1 MPPPFK
7 RHRDDKVNDQYR
19 VAKPKNIK
27 EVPKYVKTIIVN
39 FFQQLFYTF
48 KLVWDA
54 NKFVLFVMLFM
65 AIFNGIIPVVGSL
78 IGKEILNKLAQAY
91 AGKLTTFTVITA
103 LLIVQFAYMFVNNI
117 ISRVYNVIM
126 RISGQLVSN
135 HIKMSIMHKAKT
147 IDVASYD
154 SPDFY
159 AKMENA
165 NREAGSRPIEMMR
178 ATFSIVS
185 TIISAVSYIIILVAI
200 SPVAPLLIIAISIPS
215 TIINFIYRRKHV
227 DYMFRRSKDRRQM
240 EYYSQTLVNK
250 DLVKE
255 VRIFDLSDEL
265 CNRYQTVFKRYFAG
279 LKKLILS
286 ESAWTLGASLLT
298 TAVNCAL
305 FIFLARGV
313 YEGAYEIG
321 NYSLYTGALTSIA
334 ACVSSL
340 ISTTADIYE
349 GTLFINN
356 VRTFMNEKPSIVPTL
371 NPPRNVNR
379 HTGHKIQFENV
390 SFRYPGT
397 DRDVLKNINLEIT
410 PGDTVV
416 IVGLNGAGKTTLI
429 KLLTRLY
436 DPTEGRIL
444 LDGYD
449 LKEYDL
455 KQLYG
460 IFGIIFQDFGKYA
473 VNVGENIAFGQID
486 KEINPKAIKE
496 AAQQSDADDFIN
508 ELPDKYE
515 TPLMRFFEDNGIEL
529 SIGQWQK
536 VAIARAFY
544 RDSDILVL
552 DEPTASLDPM
562 AEQEIFKQFEE
573 LRKDKTT
580 FFVSHRLSSA
590 TTADKIIVIEHGQI
604 LEVGTHSELMNKK
617 GRYHELFS
625 TQAKRYVTDLDN
637 GPGEKMPPPQHREGP
652 PIPRGTGRPPLDV

>member
-1 MPPPFK
+1 MPPPFN
-7 RHRDDKVNDQYR
+7 RHRDNKVNDQYR

-27 EVPKYVKTIIVN
+27 GVPKYVKTIFVN

-65 AIFNGIIPVVGSL
+65 SIFNGIIPVVGSL

-91 AGKLTTFTVITA
+91 SGELTTFTVITA

-117 ISRVYNVIM
+117 ISRVYNVIL

-135 HIKMSIMHKAKT
+135 HIKLSIMHKAKT
-147 IDVASYD
+147 IDVSSYD

-165 NREAGSRPIEMMR
+165 SREAGSRPIEMMR

-185 TIISAVSYIIILVAI
+185 TIISAVSYIVILVAI

-215 TIINFIYRRKHV
+215 TIINFVYRRKHV

-240 EYYSQTLVNK
+240 EYYSQTIVNK

-265 CNRYQTVFKRYFAG
+265 CDRYQTVFKRYFAG

-286 ESAWTLGASLLT
+286 EAAWTLGASLLT
-298 TAVNCAL
+298 TAVNCTL

-334 ACVSSL
+334 SCVSSL

-356 VRTFMNEKPSIVPTL
+356 VRTFMNEKPSIIPTL
-371 NPPRNVNR
+371 NPPRTVNR
-379 HTGHKIQFENV
+379 HMGHKIQFENV

-397 DRDVLKNINLEIT
+397 DRDVLKNINLEID

-486 KEINPKAIKE
+486 KEINHEAIKE
-496 AAQQSDADDFIN
+496 AAKQSNASDFIE
-508 ELPDKYE
+508 ELPDKYD
-515 TPLMRFFEDNGIEL
+515 TPLMRFFEDNATEL

-604 LEVGTHSELMNKK
+604 LEIGTHNELMNKK

-625 TQAKRYVTDLDN
+625 TQAKRYITPD
-637 GPGEKMPPPQHREGP
+637 MPPEPHFRPNPQ
-652 PIPRGTGRPPLDV
+652 GRDF